1 MMLLLDFAVEIQRAE
16 KKTQKKTH
24 GNHFNNNI
32 VTLGQ

>member
-1 MMLLLDFAVEIQRAE
+1 MMLLLDFAVEIRAE
-16 KKTQKKTH
+16 KKPR